1 MPPFDR
7 SKESPLRNWIDQIGW
22 DNDHAHGWRCQPLSG
37 EWRAVTAHEEVRMPK
52 RLPTVSDVAR
62 AAGVS
67 RQTVSNVL
75 NSPEIVRETTRARVT
90 AAIAELGYRPHASAR
105 RLRTRRSS
113 TIAVRLDPFAGGISG
128 AVLDRFLHA
137 LTEQA
142 EAKGLT
148 VMLYTA
154 TGAADEIRQFQRL
167 VDGAV
172 VDAFVLASTYD
183 GDPRTEWLIEH
194 GQPFVTF
201 GRPWGLADLAD
212 PKHFWVDVDGRAGV
226 REATRALLAEHGRRV
241 GFLGWPAGSGTG
253 DERRAGWSAA
263 LDEAGVGAKARARL
277 SAESEDSVAAA
288 RIATRRLLAQASDL
302 DALVTASDTLALG
315 ALIETGGALPV
326 VGFDNTPVAE
336 AIGFS
341 SIDQRVDE
349 VALAALQL
357 LDAVDRAEAG
367 GPGSHRLIEP
377 HVIMRAPGAALD
389 LVR

>member
-1 MPPFDR
+1 MPR
-7 SKESPLRNWIDQIGW
+7 
-22 DNDHAHGWRCQPLSG
+22 
-37 EWRAVTAHEEVRMPK
+37 

-75 NSPEIVRETTRARVT
+75 NSPEIVREATRSRVA
-90 AAIAELGYRPHASAR
+90 AAISELGYRPHASAR

-137 LTEQA
+137 LTERA
-142 EAKGLT
+142 EARGLT

-154 TGAADEIRQFQRL
+154 ADAADEIRQFQRL

-172 VDAFVLASTYD
+172 VDAFVLASTYA

-201 GRPWGLADLAD
+201 GRPWGIPDLAD

-226 REATRALLAEHGRRV
+226 HEATRALLAESGQQI
-241 GFLGWPAGSGTG
+241 GFLGWPPGSGTG

-263 LDEAGVGAKARARL
+263 LGEAGVGAQGRARL
-277 SAESEDSVAAA
+277 SAVCEESVAAA
-288 RIATRRLLAQASDL
+288 RSATRELLAQASDL
-302 DALVTASDTLALG
+302 TALVTASDTLALC

-349 VALAALQL
+349 VAAAALEL
-357 LDAVDRAEAG
+357 LDAVDHAEAG
-367 GPGSHRLIEP
+367 GPGSHRMIVP
-377 HVIMRAPGAALD
+377 DVIMRSPGPALD
-389 LVR
+389 LVG

>member
-1 MPPFDR
+1 MPR
-7 SKESPLRNWIDQIGW
+7 
-22 DNDHAHGWRCQPLSG
+22 
-37 EWRAVTAHEEVRMPK
+37 

-75 NSPEIVRETTRARVT
+75 NSPEIVREATRSRVS

-105 RLRTRRSS
+105 RLRTRRAS

-142 EAKGLT
+142 EARGLS

-154 TGAADEIRQFQRL
+154 TDGDDEIRQFQRL

-172 VDAFVLASTYD
+172 VDAFVLASTYF

-201 GRPWGLADLAD
+201 GRPWGIADLAD
-212 PKHFWVDVDGRAGV
+212 PLHFWVDVDGRAGV
-226 REATRALLAEHGRRV
+226 AEATRRLLADGARRI

-253 DERRAGWSAA
+253 DERRAGWAAA
-263 LDEAGVGAKARARL
+263 LGEAGVAEPARRALAVESEESVGAARA
-277 SAESEDSVAAA
+277 
-288 RIATRRLLAQASDL
+288 ATRRLVAQASDL

-315 ALIETGGALPV
+315 ALIETAGALRV

-341 SIDQRVDE
+341 SVDQRVDE
-349 VALAALQL
+349 VATATLEL
-357 LDAVDRAEAG
+357 LELVDRSEAG
-367 GPGSHRLIEP
+367 DPRSHRLIVP
-377 HVIMRAPGAALD
+377 DVIMRAPGPALG
-389 LVR
+389 LVG

>member
-1 MPPFDR
+1 M
-7 SKESPLRNWIDQIGW
+7 
-22 DNDHAHGWRCQPLSG
+22 
-37 EWRAVTAHEEVRMPK
+37 
-52 RLPTVSDVAR
+52 PTVSDVAR

-75 NSPEIVRETTRARVT
+75 NSPEIVREETRTRVA

-105 RLRTRRSS
+105 RLRTRRAS

-137 LTEQA
+137 LTERA
-142 EAKGLT
+142 EARGLS

-154 TGAADEIRQFQRL
+154 KDAADEIRQFQRL
-167 VDGAV
+167 VDGAA

-201 GRPWGLADLAD
+201 GRPWGIADLDD
-212 PKHFWVDVDGRAGV
+212 PLHFWVDVDGRAGV
-226 REATRALLAEHGRRV
+226 AEAVRRLRGSGARTI

-253 DERRAGWSAA
+253 DERRAGWA
-263 LDEAGVGAKARARL
+263 AGVAEGDREGGVVTEGPRAEPARL
-277 SAESEDSVAAA
+277 SAESEESVAAA
-288 RIATRRLLAQASDL
+288 RAATRRLLAQASDL
-302 DALVTASDTLALG
+302 DALVAVSDTLALG
-315 ALIETGGALPV
+315 ALIETGGSLPV

-349 VALAALQL
+349 VAAAALEL
-357 LDAVDRAEAG
+357 LELVGRSEAG
-367 GPGSHRLIEP
+367 DPRSHRLITPE
-377 HVIMRAPGAALD
+377 VIMRPPGPALG
-389 LVR
+389 LVG

>member
-1 MPPFDR
+1 MPR
-7 SKESPLRNWIDQIGW
+7 
-22 DNDHAHGWRCQPLSG
+22 
-37 EWRAVTAHEEVRMPK
+37 

-75 NSPEIVRETTRARVT
+75 NSPEIVREATRDRVT
-90 AAIAELGYRPHASAR
+90 AAVAELGYRPHASAR
-105 RLRTRRSS
+105 RLRTRRAS

-137 LTEQA
+137 LTERA
-142 EAKGLT
+142 EARGLT

-154 TGAADEIRQFQRL
+154 TDAGDEIRQFQRL

-172 VDAFVLASTYD
+172 VDAFVLASTYS

-194 GQPFVTF
+194 GHPFVTF
-201 GRPWGLADLAD
+201 GRPWGIPELDD
-212 PKHFWVDVDGRAGV
+212 PQHFWVDVDGRAGV
-226 REATRALLAEHGRRV
+226 AEAVRRLRASGARRV

-253 DERRAGWSAA
+253 DERRAGWAAA
-263 LDEAGVGAKARARL
+263 LAEAGVDAGERAL
-277 SAESEDSVAAA
+277 LTVDAEESVAAA
-288 RIATRRLLAQASDL
+288 RAAAKRLLGQASDL
-302 DALVTASDTLALG
+302 DAIVAASDTLALG
-315 ALIETGGALPV
+315 ALIATGGALRV

-349 VALAALQL
+349 VAAAALEL
-357 LDAVDRAEAG
+357 LDLVGRSEAG
-367 GPGSHRLIEP
+367 DPRSHRLITP
-377 HVIMRAPGAALD
+377 DVIMRTPGPALG
-389 LVR
+389 LVG